1 MSKKEKKAKD
11 IERAAAAE
19 EETSGQAPADEEQ
32 AAGTAGTEETAK
44 AAEGEQVRTEADA
57 AKLGR
62 EAALDAQVAD
72 LTDRLRRN
80 LAEFDNYRK
89 RTDAEKAARFELG
102 QRSVIEH
109 ILPVVDNFERGLA
122 TLTDEQ
128 RSDPFADGMEK
139 TYRHLM
145 TALESLGVRPIEAVG
160 QPFDPALHNAV
171 MHMESGDHPDNT
183 IVEEFQKGYTMNGSV
198 VRYSMVKVAN

>member
-32 AAGTAGTEETAK
+32 TAGTAGTEETAK

-139 TYRHLM
+139 TYRNLM
-145 TALESLGVRPIEAVG
+145 TALEGLGVKPIEAVG

-183 IVEEFQKGYTMNGSV
+183 IVEEFQKGYTMNGAV